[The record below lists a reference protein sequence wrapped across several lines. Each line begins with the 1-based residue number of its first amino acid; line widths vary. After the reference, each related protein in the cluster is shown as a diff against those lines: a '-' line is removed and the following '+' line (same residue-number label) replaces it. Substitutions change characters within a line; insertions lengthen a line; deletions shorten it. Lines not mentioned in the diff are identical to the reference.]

1 MSKSHGKTVV
11 AAVVVSA
18 AAGYLAGLLT
28 APKSGK
34 ETRQDIKNAAEK
46 YRVEAEQRLRVLKD
60 ELSVLVD
67 DASNKARYYTEKG
80 KKEVGLLVEKAQV
93 AQNKAKEMLTA
104 AKNGQADDKDLDKA
118 INEASSAKKHLL
130 DYMKKS

>member
-46 YRVEAEQRLRVLKD
+46 YRVEAEQRLRVLKE

>member
-1 MSKSHGKTVV
+1 MSKSHGKTVA
-11 AAVVVSA
+11 AAVIVSV

-46 YRVEAEQRLRVLKD
+46 YKLEAEQRLNVLKE

-67 DASNKARYYTEKG
+67 DATNKARYFSEKG
-80 KKEVGLLVEKAQV
+80 KKEVSVLVEKAQV
-93 AQNKAKEMLTA
+93 AQNKAKEMLSA
-104 AKNGQADDKDLDKA
+104 AKSGQASDKDLDKA
-118 INEASSAKKHLL
+118 ITEANSAKKHLL